1 MKGDNQEEEEDDDM
15 APQVMLDEN
24 GDVVIN
30 EQR

>member
-1 MKGDNQEEEEDDDM
+1 MKGDNQEEEEDDM